1 MTDMSSP
8 LNKQL
13 AVIYLDFL
21 KAFDRVDKVFNFS
34 ALHKLGY
41 TNKFINIIQ
50 VVYTN
55 VQSKIKIN
63 GLLTEHVIPLC
74 EGFIRG
80 VHLSVVIHYYI
91 NLYLRCCLILNDWTH
106 NIRKETSLKFL
117 FKILCFNNKGTTK
130 IKHLQKLPNIDTY
143 FTLQSYGNK

>member
-13 AVIYLDFL
+13 AVISLDFL

-63 GLLTEHVIPLC
+63 GLLNGTLMR
-74 EGFIRG
+74 GLLNGTLMRG
-80 VHLSVVIHYYI
+80 VHQGCPSQCCYTL
-91 NLYLRCCLILNDWTH
+91 LY
-106 NIRKETSLKFL
+106 
-117 FKILCFNNKGTTK
+117 
-130 IKHLQKLPNIDTY
+130 
-143 FTLQSYGNK
+143 